1 LVSIQLLTI
10 FQKVRQ
16 GRRQVQDGIEFLHSG
31 DLRGGDPGLMSVAA
45 GLRHNDLFFRSDLR
59 STAADRG
66 ARVVAKKQPIRS
78 APLDA
83 GPEHQWS
90 TQSEVSASVDWLGLL
105 SVMVLPTRGVNNAL
119 TLPTDFMA
127 SARP

>member
-1 LVSIQLLTI
+1 MREQDQFALQITSLNAAPPSSNAARWAASSSLVSIQLLTI

-16 GRRQVQDGIEFLHSG
+16 GRRQVQDG
-31 DLRGGDPGLMSVAA
+31 
-45 GLRHNDLFFRSDLR
+45 
-59 STAADRG
+59 
-66 ARVVAKKQPIRS
+66 VAKRQPIRS